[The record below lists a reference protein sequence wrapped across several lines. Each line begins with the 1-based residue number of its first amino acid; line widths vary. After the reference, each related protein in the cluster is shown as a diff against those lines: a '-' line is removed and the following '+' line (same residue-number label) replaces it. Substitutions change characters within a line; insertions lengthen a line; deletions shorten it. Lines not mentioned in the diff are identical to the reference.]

1 MRPDTQNGLI
11 SGAVAGV
18 ATLGLN
24 LINVAMI
31 AGTGC
36 QQRGTIL
43 PFVAFVVFVILAGV
57 AGNRAEAAGGSA
69 AIAGAV
75 TGAVSG
81 IGMPVLV
88 LFGTVTA
95 TNAGHTCPGTSQV
108 DLISLTAIGGV
119 LGLVIFLA
127 GIAAG
132 AGAGALGALF
142 GGPEES
148 GAA

>member
-11 SGAVAGV
+11 VGAIAGV

-31 AGTGC
+31 TGTGC

-57 AGNRAEAAGGSA
+57 AGNRSEAAGGSA
-69 AIAGAV
+69 AISGAV

-81 IGMPVLV
+81 IAMPILVVFGMVI
-88 LFGTVTA
+88 A
-95 TNAGHTCPGTSQV
+95 SSAGHACAGLSQV
-108 DLISLTAIGGV
+108 DLITLTSIGVV
-119 LGLVIFLA
+119 LGLVTFLG
-127 GIAAG
+127 GIAVG
-132 AGAGALGALF
+132 AAAGALGALL
-142 GGPEES
+142 GGSGES
-148 GAA
+148 AAA